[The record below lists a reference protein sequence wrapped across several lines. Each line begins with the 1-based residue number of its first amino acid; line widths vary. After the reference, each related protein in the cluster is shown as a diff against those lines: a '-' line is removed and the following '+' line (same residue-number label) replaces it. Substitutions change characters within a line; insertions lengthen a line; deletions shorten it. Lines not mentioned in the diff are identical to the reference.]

1 MTQQTQTYHPPKC
14 PPRIAAKS
22 AWETLVFEMCA
33 LDLLCRHAPHPVP
46 VALMA
51 KQAAQREQ
59 YNAEKNKHRSKCLIP
74 YGKEV
79 IASTYEENFWR
90 TDILNTENQER
101 INLIPD
107 RDIRR
112 HVSNDYYYTYC
123 RAIKALNTMTAFYR
137 SVLMRER
144 VRQVMQRQATLPVC
158 TPVPPPP
165 TARIPKVSYIQDDL
179 PNFSVA
185 TVAVR
190 PAIRPTTESEWDTLR
205 RPIRIRTRKN
215 FAVPISQARQREA

>member
-1 MTQQTQTYHPPKC
+1 MTQHTQTYQPPKC

-33 LDLLCRHAPHPVP
+33 LDLLCRHAPQPIP

-90 TDILNTENQER
+90 TDILNSENQER

-144 VRQVMQRQATLPVC
+144 VRRVMNIQKTLPTC
-158 TPVPPPP
+158 TPVPRPSPV
-165 TARIPKVSYIQDDL
+165 PKVHYIQDDL
-179 PNFSVA
+179 PNFPVA
-185 TVAVR
+185 TIAVR
-190 PAIRPTTESEWDTLR
+190 PPVRPTTESEWDTLR

-215 FAVPISQARQREA
+215 FAVPVSQTHQREA